1 MANFVTR
8 EMRSRA
14 LVETLTFHRKKDSS
28 SVVTTVRKGKK
39 DDNIGGFVALIA
51 EKQTI
56 PY

>member
-28 SVVTTVRKGKK
+28 SVVTTVKKGKK

-51 EKQTI
+51 EK
-56 PY
+56 